1 MGFQLKNGVITVH
14 AKLTDLGK
22 KYLLTDQTRFTI
34 ARFSPLDDEID
45 YSLWNT
51 GHTDGN
57 LYYGKAI
64 EALPL
69 LEPVTSAIFQAKYN
83 LIKDLDRGQI
93 RMATFVL
100 NPTSITLDF
109 IESVSQLNVS
119 IQGIDEPRMKVILLD
134 NTKADI
140 NAPGA
145 SMIDVNPLAV
155 QNFIGQSGFTYAKAF
170 EVATNSTIEV
180 TPKWNNTDYNW
191 ETKVIIIGTST
202 NARSE
207 VPVTV
212 KPNSV
217 IQT

>member
-1 MGFQLKNGVITVH
+1 MGFQQKNGVVTVH

-22 KYLLTDQTRFTI
+22 KYLLTDQSRFSI
-34 ARFSPLDDEID
+34 ARFSPIDDEID
-45 YSLWNT
+45 YSLWNP
-51 GHTDGN
+51 GHDDGN
-57 LYYGKAI
+57 TYYGKAI
-64 EALPL
+64 ESLPM

-109 IESVSQLNVS
+109 IESVTQLNVT
-119 IQGIDEPRMKVILLD
+119 IQGIDEPQMKIILLD

-140 NAPGA
+140 TAPGA
-145 SMIDVNPLAV
+145 TMIDVNPLAV

-170 EVATNSTIEV
+170 QVSTNATIEV
-180 TPKWNNTDYNW
+180 TPAWNNTSANW
-191 ETKVIIIGTST
+191 ETKIIIIGTST
-202 NARSE
+202 NARAE

-212 KPNSV
+212 VPNSV
-217 IQT
+217 ITT